1 MLLCGP
7 NIAPGLHGTR
17 HTFSHQTHTL
27 RSACLGNNGG
37 GDGDGDDVTLAKH
50 EAPPPKPKKN
60 ADDCGDRLKCGDSA
74 LLIVTLQFDQGLY
87 HDVAH
92 LLSAPDAM
100 FLFNAG
106 LWGYDD
112 WLPTMELI
120 LRPVDNLSDR
130 RVPSSAQAS
139 KVDMIVVTSYCAEE
153 AEDDMDTLEQL
164 LVCGRAPGC
173 RESSSKTEALPI
185 ENGTFDSPLST
196 ALGRSVGGVKWLWGP
211 EVNPFRSLV
220 PRKTRCGEEGRLL
233 FENHSW
239 QAICPLQLGNG
250 VSDAST

>member
-1 MLLCGP
+1 REGRTPDPTRSVFRDLHQWLCDEGVRTLSMLLCGP

-27 RSACLGNNGG
+27 RLASLGNNGG
-37 GDGDGDDVTLAKH
+37 GDG
-50 EAPPPKPKKN
+50 
-60 ADDCGDRLKCGDSA
+60 
-74 LLIVTLQFDQGLY
+74 LY

-92 LLSAPDAM
+92 LFSAPDAI

-139 KVDMIVVTSYCAEE
+139 NVDMIVVTSYCAEE

-164 LVCGRAPGC
+164 LVCGRAPG
-173 RESSSKTEALPI
+173 
-185 ENGTFDSPLST
+185 F
-196 ALGRSVGGVKWLWGP
+196 KWLWGP

-239 QAICPLQLGNG
+239 QAI
-250 VSDAST
+250 